1 MKIKNIHSA
10 YFIGI
15 GGIGMSAL
23 ARWFHHN
30 GVQVYGY
37 DKTST
42 ELTTKL
48 ENEGIS
54 IHFEDEIEKMPEFVF
69 ENNKGVLVVYTPAI
83 PKDHKGF
90 NFLKEKGIKLFKRSE
105 VLGKLTEGMFTVAVA
120 GTHGK
125 TTTSSMVAHLLKSGK
140 KDIAG
145 FLGGITTN
153 YGTNMVMNQGDYK
166 KAIIVVEADEFDRSF
181 LTLKPNI
188 AVVTSTD
195 ADHLD
200 IYGKLEELKK
210 SFSLFLENVN
220 PAGQIYIK
228 DGLWEEIASKKI
240 KANPSSY
247 GLNAGDIRALNVQV
261 KDAKF
266 IFDVHLNNKVIDGFQ
281 LSVPGFHNVENAVV
295 AIAIANQLGL
305 SEKEILEGI
314 KTYRG
319 VKRRFEY
326 VIQRND
332 FVFIDDYAHHPS
344 EIKAM
349 LTSVRALY
357 PGKKVSVLFQPHL
370 YSRTR
375 DFAVEFSQCLSLADE
390 VMLLDIYPARELPIE
405 GVSSDILLESIQT
418 DEKYKVEKES
428 IVEYLS
434 NRDLEVFITMGAGD
448 IDRLVEPLKNMF
460 NKQNAA

>member
-30 GVQVYGY
+30 GVEVYGY

-42 ELTTKL
+42 DLTSKL
-48 ENEGIS
+48 ENEGIH
-54 IHFEDEIEKMPEFVF
+54 IHFDDEIEQMPDFVF
-69 ENNKGVLVVYTPAI
+69 KADKGVLIVYTPAI

-90 NFLKEKGIKLFKRSE
+90 NYLKQKGVSLYKRSE

-125 TTTSSMVAHLLKSGK
+125 TTTSSMIAHLLKVGK

-200 IYGKLEELKK
+200 IYGQLEELKK

-220 PAGQIYIK
+220 VKGQIYIK
-228 DGLWEEIASKKI
+228 DGLWEDVASKKI
-240 KANPSSY
+240 SARPTSY
-247 GLNAGDIRALNVQV
+247 GLNAGEVRALNVQV

-266 IFDVHLNNKVIDGFQ
+266 VFDVSLNDEVLKGFQ
-281 LSVPGFHNVENAVV
+281 LSVPGFHNVENAV
-295 AIAIANQLGL
+295 ASIAIAHQLGL
-305 SEKEILEGI
+305 SKNDILEGI
-314 KTYRG
+314 KTYSG
-319 VKRRFEY
+319 VRRRFEY
-326 VIQRND
+326 IIQRSD

-375 DFAVEFSQCLSLADE
+375 DFAVEFSQSLSLADE

-405 GVSSDILLESIQT
+405 GVSSDILLESIQAE
-418 DEKYKVEKES
+418 EKYKVEKDS
-428 IVEYLS
+428 IVEYLD
-434 NRDLEVFITMGAGD
+434 NRDLEVFITMGAGN
-448 IDRLVEPLKNMF
+448 IDQLVEPLKNMF
-460 NKQNAA
+460 NKQDAA

>member
-42 ELTTKL
+42 KLTTQL
-48 ENEGIS
+48 ESEGIS
-54 IHFEDEIEKMPEFVF
+54 IHFEDEIEKMPDFTFRNSKE
-69 ENNKGVLVVYTPAI
+69 VLIVYTPAI

-90 NFLKEKGIKLFKRSE
+90 NYLKEKGISLYKRSE

-125 TTTSSMVAHLLKSGK
+125 TTTSSMIAHLLKSGK

-153 YGTNMVMNQGDYK
+153 YNTNMVMNQGDYK

-220 PAGQIYIK
+220 PKGQLYIK

-240 KANPSSY
+240 KAQPISY
-247 GLNAGDIRALNVQV
+247 GLNAGEIRALNVQV

-266 IFDVHLNNKVIDGFQ
+266 VFDVTLNDKIIKGFQ

-295 AIAIANQLGL
+295 AIAIAHKLGL
-305 SEKEILEGI
+305 NDKEIIEGI
-314 KTYRG
+314 KTYSG

-326 VIQRND
+326 VIQRDN

-344 EIKAM
+344 EIQAM

-375 DFAVEFSQCLSLADE
+375 DFAMEFSQSLSLADE

-405 GVSSDILLESIQT
+405 GVSSDILLESIQV
-418 DEKYKVEKES
+418 DEKYKVDKET
-428 IVEYLS
+428 IIDYLS
-434 NRDLEVFITMGAGD
+434 NRKLEVFITMGAGN
-448 IDRLVEPLKNMF
+448 IDQLVEPLKNMF

>member
-1 MKIKNIHSA
+1 MKIKNLHSA

-42 ELTTKL
+42 KLTAQL
-48 ENEGIS
+48 ESEGIS
-54 IHFEDEIEKMPEFVF
+54 IHFEDEIEKMPDFVF
-69 ENNKGVLVVYTPAI
+69 ENKKGVLIVYTPAI

-90 NFLKEKGIKLFKRSE
+90 NYLNEKGISLYKRSE

-125 TTTSSMVAHLLKSGK
+125 TTTSSMIAHLLKSGK

-153 YGTNMVMNQGDYK
+153 YGTNMVMNQGDYR

-220 PAGQIYIK
+220 PKGQAYIK
-228 DGLWEEIASKKI
+228 DGLWQEIASKKI
-240 KANPSSY
+240 KAQPISY
-247 GLNAGDIRALNVQV
+247 GLNAGEIRALNVQV

-266 IFDVHLNNKVIDGFQ
+266 VFDVALKDLIIKGFQ

-295 AIAIANQLGL
+295 AIAIAHQLGL
-305 SEKEILEGI
+305 NDKEILEGI
-314 KTYRG
+314 STYAG

-326 VIQRND
+326 IIQRED

-344 EIKAM
+344 EITAM

-357 PGKKVSVLFQPHL
+357 PGKKVSILFQPHL

-375 DFAVEFSQCLSLADE
+375 DFAVEFSRSLSLADE

-405 GVSSDILLESIQT
+405 GVSSDILLESIQV
-418 DEKYKVEKES
+418 DEKYKVEKDT
-428 IVEYLS
+428 IIEYLS
-434 NRDLEVFITMGAGD
+434 NRELEVFITMGAGN
-448 IDRLVEPLKNMF
+448 IDQLVEPLKNMF
-460 NKQNAA
+460 NKQHAA

>member
-42 ELTTKL
+42 KLTTQL
-48 ENEGIS
+48 ESEGIS

-69 ENNKGVLVVYTPAI
+69 KNSKEVLIVYTPAI

-90 NFLKEKGIKLFKRSE
+90 NYLKEQGIILYKRSE
-105 VLGKLTEGMFTVAVA
+105 VLGKLTEGMFTIAVA

-125 TTTSSMVAHLLKSGK
+125 TTTSSMIAHLLKSGK

-153 YGTNMVMNQGDYK
+153 YDTNMIMNQGDYK

-220 PAGQIYIK
+220 PNGQAYIK
-228 DGLWEEIASKKI
+228 DGLWDDIASKKI
-240 KANPSSY
+240 KAQPLSY
-247 GLNAGDIRALNVQV
+247 GLNAGDVRALNVQV

-266 IFDVHLNNKVIDGFQ
+266 VFDVALNDTIIKGFQ

-295 AIAIANQLGL
+295 SIAIAHQLGL
-305 SEKEILEGI
+305 NEKEILEGI

-326 VIQRND
+326 IIQRD
-332 FVFIDDYAHHPS
+332 GFVFIDDYAHHPS
-344 EIKAM
+344 EIQAM

-357 PGKKVSVLFQPHL
+357 PEKKVSVLFQPHL

-375 DFAVEFSQCLSLADE
+375 DFAVEFSQSLSLADE

-405 GVSSDILLESIQT
+405 GVSSDILLESIQV
-418 DEKYKVEKES
+418 DEKYKVDKET
-428 IVEYLS
+428 IIDYLS
-434 NRDLEVFITMGAGD
+434 NRELEVFITMGAGN
-448 IDRLVEPLKNMF
+448 IDQLVEPLKNMF
-460 NKQNAA
+460 NKEHAA

>member
-1 MKIKNIHSA
+1 MKVKNINSA

-30 GVQVYGY
+30 GVKVHGY

-42 ELTTKL
+42 KLTTQL
-48 ENEGIS
+48 ETEGIS
-54 IHFEDEIEKMPEFVF
+54 IHFEDEIDEVPDFVF
-69 ENNKGVLVVYTPAI
+69 EKDKEVLIVYTPAI

-90 NFLKEKGIKLFKRSE
+90 NFLKEKGVSLYKRSE

-125 TTTSSMVAHLLKSGK
+125 TTTSSMVAHLLKVGK
-140 KDIAG
+140 RDIAG
-145 FLGGITTN
+145 FLGGIATN
-153 YGTNMVMNQGDYK
+153 YDTNMVMNEGDYK

-181 LTLKPNI
+181 LTLKPNV

-200 IYGKLEELKK
+200 IYGELGELKK

-220 PAGQIYIK
+220 PKGQIYIK
-228 DGLWEEIASKKI
+228 DGLWEEISSKKI
-240 KANPSSY
+240 KAQPVSY
-247 GLNAGDIRALNVQV
+247 GLNAGEIRALNVQV

-266 IFDVHLNNKVIDGFQ
+266 TFDVTLNDTIIEGFQ

-295 AIAIANQLGL
+295 AIAVAHQLGL
-305 SEKEILEGI
+305 SDKEILEGVS
-314 KTYRG
+314 TYSG

-326 VIQRND
+326 VVRRDN

-357 PGKKVSVLFQPHL
+357 PGKKVSILFQPHL

-375 DFAVEFSQCLSLADE
+375 DFAVEFSQSLSLADE

-405 GVSSDILLESIQT
+405 GVSSDILLESIQA
-418 DEKYKVEKES
+418 DEKYKVEKETV
-428 IVEYLS
+428 IEYLS
-434 NRDLEVFITMGAGD
+434 NQELEVFITMGAGN
-448 IDRLVEPLKNMF
+448 IDQLVEPLKDMF
-460 NKQNAA
+460 NKQHAA

>member
-42 ELTTKL
+42 KLTIQL
-48 ENEGIS
+48 ESEGIS
-54 IHFEDEIEKMPEFVF
+54 IHFEDEIEKMPDFVF
-69 ENNKGVLVVYTPAI
+69 KNSKEVLVVYTPAI

-90 NFLKEKGIKLFKRSE
+90 NYLKEKGINLYKRSE
-105 VLGKLTEGMFTVAVA
+105 VLGILTEGMFTVAVA

-125 TTTSSMVAHLLKSGK
+125 TTTSSMIAHLLKSGK

-153 YGTNMVMNQGDYK
+153 YDTNMVMNQGDYK

-220 PAGQIYIK
+220 PNGQAYIK
-228 DGLWEEIASKKI
+228 DGLWDDIASKKI
-240 KANPSSY
+240 KAQPLSY
-247 GLNAGDIRALNVQV
+247 GLNAGDVRALNVQV
-261 KDAKF
+261 KNAKF
-266 IFDVHLNNKVIDGFQ
+266 VFDVALNDTIIKGFQ

-295 AIAIANQLGL
+295 AIAIAHQLGL
-305 SEKEILEGI
+305 NDKEILEGI
-314 KTYRG
+314 STYAG

-326 VIQRND
+326 IIQRED

-344 EIKAM
+344 EITAM

-375 DFAVEFSQCLSLADE
+375 DFAVEFSRSLSLADE

-405 GVSSDILLESIQT
+405 GVNSDILLESIQV
-418 DEKYKVEKES
+418 DEKYKVDKET
-428 IVEYLS
+428 IIDYLS
-434 NRDLEVFITMGAGD
+434 NRELEVFITMGAGN
-448 IDRLVEPLKNMF
+448 IDQLVEPLKNMF
-460 NKQNAA
+460 NKEHAA

>member
-42 ELTTKL
+42 KLTTQL
-48 ENEGIS
+48 ASEGIS

-69 ENNKGVLVVYTPAI
+69 KNSKEVLIVYTPAI

-90 NFLKEKGIKLFKRSE
+90 NYLKEQGIILYKRSE
-105 VLGKLTEGMFTVAVA
+105 VLGKLTEGMFTIAVA

-125 TTTSSMVAHLLKSGK
+125 TTTSSMIAHLLKSGK

-153 YGTNMVMNQGDYK
+153 YDTNMIMNQGDYK

-220 PAGQIYIK
+220 PNGQAYIK
-228 DGLWEEIASKKI
+228 DGLWDDIASKKI
-240 KANPSSY
+240 KAQPLSY
-247 GLNAGDIRALNVQV
+247 GLNAGDVRALNVQV

-266 IFDVHLNNKVIDGFQ
+266 VFDVALNDTIIKGFQ

-295 AIAIANQLGL
+295 SIAIAHQLGL
-305 SEKEILEGI
+305 NEKEILEGI

-326 VIQRND
+326 IIQRD
-332 FVFIDDYAHHPS
+332 GFVFIDDYAHHPS
-344 EIKAM
+344 EIQAM

-375 DFAVEFSQCLSLADE
+375 DFAVEFSQSLSLADE

-405 GVSSDILLESIQT
+405 GVSSDILLESIQV
-418 DEKYKVEKES
+418 DEKYKVDKET
-428 IVEYLS
+428 IIDYLS
-434 NRDLEVFITMGAGD
+434 NRELEVFITMGAGN
-448 IDRLVEPLKNMF
+448 IDQLVEPLKNMF
-460 NKQNAA
+460 NKEHAA

>member
-30 GVQVYGY
+30 GVQIYGY

-42 ELTTKL
+42 KLTTQL

-54 IHFEDEIEKMPEFVF
+54 IHFEDEIEKMPDFVF
-69 ENNKGVLVVYTPAI
+69 KNSKEVLIVYTPAI

-90 NFLKEKGIKLFKRSE
+90 NYLKEKGISLYKRSE
-105 VLGKLTEGMFTVAVA
+105 VLGELTEGMFTVAVA

-125 TTTSSMVAHLLKSGK
+125 TTTSSMIAHLLKSGK

-153 YGTNMVMNQGDYK
+153 YDTNMIMNQGDYK

-210 SFSLFLENVN
+210 SFALFLENVN
-220 PAGQIYIK
+220 PKGQAYIK

-240 KANPSSY
+240 KAEPLSY

-266 IFDVHLNNKVIDGFQ
+266 VFDVALNDKVIKGFQ

-295 AIAIANQLGL
+295 SIAIAHQLGL
-305 SEKEILEGI
+305 NDKEILEGI
-314 KTYRG
+314 KTYSG

-326 VIQRND
+326 VIQKND

-344 EIKAM
+344 EIQAM

-375 DFAVEFSQCLSLADE
+375 DFAVEFSQSLSLADE

-405 GVSSDILLESIQT
+405 GVSSDILLESIQV
-418 DEKYKVEKES
+418 DEKYKVEKET
-428 IVEYLS
+428 IIDYLS
-434 NRDLEVFITMGAGD
+434 NQDLEVFITMGAGD
-448 IDRLVEPLKNMF
+448 IDKLVEPLKIMF
-460 NKQNAA
+460 NRKHAA

>member
-1 MKIKNIHSA
+1 MNIKNLHSA

-30 GVQVYGY
+30 GVKVYGY

-42 ELTTKL
+42 NLTTQL

-54 IHFEDEIEKMPEFVF
+54 IHFEDEIEAMPDFLF
-69 ENNKGVLVVYTPAI
+69 QSDKGVLIVYTPAI
-83 PKDHKGF
+83 PKDHKGAAH
-90 NFLKEKGIKLFKRSE
+90 LKEKGLRLYKRSE
-105 VLGKLTEGMFTVAVA
+105 VLGELTEGMFTVAVA

-125 TTTSSMVAHLLKSGK
+125 TTTSSMVAHLLKTGK

-153 YGTNMVMNQGDYK
+153 YSTNMVMNQGDYK
-166 KAIIVVEADEFDRSF
+166 KAIIVVEADEYDRSF

-188 AVVTSTD
+188 AIVTSTD

-200 IYGKLEELKK
+200 IYGEISELKK
-210 SFSLFLENVN
+210 SFALFLENVN
-220 PAGQIYIK
+220 PKGQIFIK
-228 DGLWEEIASKKI
+228 EGLWDELSSKKI
-240 KANPSSY
+240 KAKPYVY
-247 GLNAGDIRALNVQV
+247 GLNSGEIRALNVQV
-261 KDAKF
+261 KDSKF
-266 IFDVHLNNKVIDGFQ
+266 VFDVALTDTVITGFQ
-281 LSVPGFHNVENAVV
+281 LAVPGFHNVENAVA
-295 AIAIANQLGL
+295 AIAVAHQLGV
-305 SEKEILEGI
+305 SSPDILEGI
-314 KTYRG
+314 RTYEG
-319 VKRRFEY
+319 VRRRFEY
-326 VIQRND
+326 IIRRDD

-357 PGKKVSVLFQPHL
+357 PGKKISVLFQPHL

-375 DFAVEFSQCLSLADE
+375 DFAAEFSQSLSLADE

-405 GVSSDILLESIQT
+405 GVSSDILLESIQVE
-418 DEKYKVEKES
+418 EKYKVEKDT
-428 IVEYLS
+428 ILEYLAE
-434 NRDLEVFITMGAGD
+434 RDLEVFITMGAGN
-448 IDRLVEPLKNMF
+448 IDQLVQPLKNMF
-460 NKQNAA
+460 DKEHAA

>member
-42 ELTTKL
+42 KLTTQL
-48 ENEGIS
+48 ESEGIS
-54 IHFEDEIEKMPEFVF
+54 IHFDDEIEKMPDFVF
-69 ENNKGVLVVYTPAI
+69 KNSKEVLIVYTPAI

-90 NFLKEKGIKLFKRSE
+90 NYLKEKGVSIYKRSE

-125 TTTSSMVAHLLKSGK
+125 TTTSSMIAHLLKSGK

-220 PAGQIYIK
+220 PKGKAYIK
-228 DGLWEEIASKKI
+228 DGLWDDIASKKI
-240 KANPSSY
+240 KAEPISY
-247 GLNAGDIRALNVQV
+247 GLNAGEIRALNVQV
-261 KDAKF
+261 KNAKF
-266 IFDVHLNNKVIDGFQ
+266 VFDVALNDKVIKGFQ

-295 AIAIANQLGL
+295 AIAVAQQLGL
-305 SEKEILEGI
+305 NEKEILEGI
-314 KTYRG
+314 KTYSG

-326 VIQRND
+326 VIQREN

-344 EIKAM
+344 EITAM

-375 DFAVEFSQCLSLADE
+375 DFAVEFSRSLSLADE
-390 VMLLDIYPARELPIE
+390 VMLLDIYPARELPID
-405 GVSSDILLESIQT
+405 GVSSDILLESIQV
-418 DEKYKVEKES
+418 DEKYKVDKET
-428 IVEYLS
+428 IIEYLGS
-434 NRDLEVFITMGAGD
+434 RELEVFITMGAGN
-448 IDRLVEPLKNMF
+448 IDQLVEPLKNMF
-460 NKQNAA
+460 NKQHAA

>member
-1 MKIKNIHSA
+1 MKIKNLHSA

-42 ELTTKL
+42 KLTTQL
-48 ENEGIS
+48 EGEGIS
-54 IHFEDEIEKMPEFVF
+54 IHFEDEIDKMPDFVF
-69 ENNKGVLVVYTPAI
+69 EPSKKVLIVYTPAI

-90 NFLKEKGIKLFKRSE
+90 NYLKEKGISIYKRSE

-125 TTTSSMVAHLLKSGK
+125 TTTSSMIAHLLKSGK

-145 FLGGITTN
+145 FLGGITNN
-153 YGTNMVMNQGDYK
+153 YDTNMVMNQGDYK

-210 SFSLFLENVN
+210 SFSVFLENVN
-220 PAGQIYIK
+220 PKGQIYIK
-228 DGLWEEIASKKI
+228 DGLWEDIASKKI
-240 KANPSSY
+240 KASPTEY
-247 GLNAGDIRALNVQV
+247 GLNAGGIRALNVQV

-266 IFDVHLNNKVIDGFQ
+266 VFDVTLHDTVIKGFQ

-295 AIAIANQLGL
+295 AIAIAHQLGL
-305 SEKEILEGI
+305 NDKEILEGI
-314 KTYRG
+314 KTYSG

-326 VIQRND
+326 VIQREN
-332 FVFIDDYAHHPS
+332 FIFIDDYAHHPS

-375 DFAVEFSQCLSLADE
+375 DFAVEFSQSLSLADE

-405 GVSSDILLESIQT
+405 GVSSDILLESIQV
-418 DEKYKVEKES
+418 DEKYKVEKDT
-428 IVEYLS
+428 IIEYLS
-434 NRDLEVFITMGAGD
+434 NRELEVFITMGAGN
-448 IDRLVEPLKNMF
+448 IDQLVEPLKNMF
-460 NKQNAA
+460 NKQYAV

>member
-1 MKIKNIHSA
+1 MKIKNLHSA

-42 ELTTKL
+42 KLTTQL
-48 ENEGIS
+48 ESEGIS
-54 IHFEDEIEKMPEFVF
+54 IHFEDEIEKMPDFVF
-69 ENNKGVLVVYTPAI
+69 ENKKGGLIVYTPAI

-90 NFLKEKGIKLFKRSE
+90 NYIREKGISLYKRSE

-125 TTTSSMVAHLLKSGK
+125 TTTSSMIAHLLKSGK

-220 PAGQIYIK
+220 PKGQAYIK

-240 KANPSSY
+240 KAQPISY
-247 GLNAGDIRALNVQV
+247 GLNAGEIRALNVQV

-266 IFDVHLNNKVIDGFQ
+266 VFDVSLKDLIIKGFQ
-281 LSVPGFHNVENAVV
+281 LSVPGFHNVENAVA
-295 AIAIANQLGL
+295 AIAVAHQLGL
-305 SEKEILEGI
+305 NDKEILEGI
-314 KTYRG
+314 KTYSG
-319 VKRRFEY
+319 VRRRFEY
-326 VIQRND
+326 VIQRKD

-344 EIKAM
+344 EIQAM

-357 PGKKVSVLFQPHL
+357 PGKKVSILFQPHL

-375 DFAVEFSQCLSLADE
+375 DFAVEFSQSLSLADE

-405 GVSSDILLESIQT
+405 GVSSDILLESIQA
-418 DEKYKVEKES
+418 DEKYKVEKDT
-428 IVEYLS
+428 IIEYLS
-434 NRDLEVFITMGAGD
+434 NRDLEIFITMGAGD
-448 IDRLVEPLKNMF
+448 IDQLVEPLKNMF
-460 NKQNAA
+460 NKQHAA

>member
-30 GVQVYGY
+30 GVEVYGY

-42 ELTTKL
+42 DLTNKL
-48 ENEGIS
+48 ESEGIH
-54 IHFEDEIEKMPEFVF
+54 IHFEDEIEKMPDFVY
-69 ENNKGVLVVYTPAI
+69 EKSKGVLIVYTPAI

-90 NFLKEKGIKLFKRSE
+90 NHLKDKGISLYKRSE

-125 TTTSSMVAHLLKSGK
+125 TTTSSMIAHLLKVGK

-188 AVVTSTD
+188 GVVTSTD

-220 PAGQIYIK
+220 PNGQVYIK

-240 KANPSSY
+240 KAEPLSY

-266 IFDVHLNNKVIDGFQ
+266 VFDVALNEQIIKGFQ
-281 LSVPGFHNVENAVV
+281 LAVPGFHNVENAVV
-295 AIAIANQLGL
+295 AIAIAHQLGL
-305 SEKEILEGI
+305 SKYDILEGI
-314 KTYRG
+314 KTYTG

-326 VIQRND
+326 IIQRND

-375 DFAVEFSQCLSLADE
+375 DFAVEFSQSLSLADE

-405 GVSSDILLESIQT
+405 GVSSDILLESIQA
-418 DEKYKVEKES
+418 DEKYKVEKDTV
-428 IVEYLS
+428 IEYLS
-434 NRDLEVFITMGAGD
+434 NRHLEVFITMGAGN
-448 IDRLVEPLKNMF
+448 IDQLVEPLKNMF
-460 NKQNAA
+460 SKKNAA

>member
-54 IHFEDEIEKMPEFVF
+54 IHFDDEIEDMPAFVF
-69 ENNKGVLVVYTPAI
+69 DNDKGVLIVYTPAI
-83 PKDHKGF
+83 PKEHKGF
-90 NFLKEKGIKLFKRSE
+90 NYLKEKEIKMYKRSE

-153 YGTNMVMNQGDYK
+153 YGTNMVMNQCDYK

-228 DGLWEEIASKKI
+228 DGLWDEIYSKKI
-240 KANPSSY
+240 KAEPYSY

-261 KDAKF
+261 KDAQF
-266 IFDVHLNNKVIDGFQ
+266 VFDVSLNNKVINGFQ

-295 AIAIANQLGL
+295 AIAIANQLGV
-305 SEKEILEGI
+305 SEKEIIEGI
-314 KTYRG
+314 KTYKG

-326 VIQRND
+326 VIQRD
-332 FVFIDDYAHHPS
+332 GFVFIDDYAHHPS

-375 DFAVEFSQCLSLADE
+375 DFAVEFSQSLSLADE

-405 GVSSDILLESIQT
+405 GVSSDILLESIQV

-434 NRDLEVFITMGAGD
+434 NRDFEIFITMGAGD
-448 IDRLVEPLKNMF
+448 IDRLVEPLKKMF

>member
-1 MKIKNIHSA
+1 MKIKNIHST

-23 ARWFHHN
+23 ARWFYHN
-30 GVQVYGY
+30 GVEVHGY
-37 DKTST
+37 DKTPTS
-42 ELTTKL
+42 LTAQL
-48 ENEGIS
+48 ESEGIA
-54 IHFEDEIEKMPEFVF
+54 IHYEDEIEQMPKFVF
-69 ENNKGVLVVYTPAI
+69 ENSKEVLIVYTPAI
-83 PKDHKGF
+83 PKDHKGYAY
-90 NFLKEKGIKLFKRSE
+90 LKERGISVYKRSE

-125 TTTSSMVAHLLKSGK
+125 TTTSSMIAHLLKSGK
-140 KDIAG
+140 RDVAG

-153 YGTNMVMNQGDYK
+153 YNTNMIMNHGDYK
-166 KAIIVVEADEFDRSF
+166 KAIIVAEADEFDRSF
-181 LTLKPNI
+181 LTLKPNL
-188 AVVTSTD
+188 AVITSTD
-195 ADHLD
+195 ADHMD
-200 IYGKLEELKK
+200 VYGKLEEMKK

-220 PAGQIYIK
+220 PDGHIYVK
-228 DGLWEEIASKKI
+228 DGLWEEIESKKI
-240 KANPSSY
+240 KAKYTSY

-266 IFDVHLNNKVIDGFQ
+266 VFDVSLNDTIIKGFQ

-295 AIAIANQLGL
+295 AIAVAHQLGL
-305 SEKEILEGI
+305 SAKEILAGI
-314 KTYRG
+314 QSYSG

-332 FVFIDDYAHHPS
+332 FVYIDDYAHHPS

-375 DFAVEFSQCLSLADE
+375 DFAVEFSQSLSLADE

-405 GVSSDILLESIQT
+405 GVSSDILLERIQVN
-418 DEKYKVEKES
+418 EKYKVEKDTV
-428 IVEYLS
+428 IDYLG
-434 NRDLEVFITMGAGD
+434 NRELEVFITMGAGN
-448 IDRLVEPLKNMF
+448 IDQLVEPLKEMF
-460 NKQNAA
+460 NKKNAA

>member
-42 ELTTKL
+42 KLTTQL
-48 ENEGIS
+48 ESEGIS
-54 IHFEDEIEKMPEFVF
+54 IHFEDEIEKMPDFVF
-69 ENNKGVLVVYTPAI
+69 KNSKEVLIVYTPAI

-90 NFLKEKGIKLFKRSE
+90 NYLKQKGISLYKRSE

-125 TTTSSMVAHLLKSGK
+125 TTTSSMIAHLLKSGK

-153 YGTNMVMNQGDYK
+153 YDTNMVMNQGDYK

-220 PAGQIYIK
+220 PKGQAYIK

-240 KANPSSY
+240 KAEPFSY
-247 GLNAGDIRALNVQV
+247 GLNAGDIRALNVKV

-266 IFDVHLNNKVIDGFQ
+266 VFDVALNDKIIKGFQ
-281 LSVPGFHNVENAVV
+281 LSVPGFHNVENAVASIAV
-295 AIAIANQLGL
+295 AHQLGL
-305 SEKEILEGI
+305 NDKEILEGI
-314 KTYRG
+314 KTYSG

-326 VIQRND
+326 IIQRDD

-344 EIKAM
+344 EIQAM

-370 YSRTR
+370 YSRTQ
-375 DFAVEFSQCLSLADE
+375 DFAVEFSQSLSLADE

-405 GVSSDILLESIQT
+405 GVSSDILLESIQV
-418 DEKYKVEKES
+418 DEKYKVEKET
-428 IVEYLS
+428 IIDYLS
-434 NRDLEVFITMGAGD
+434 NQDLEVFITMGAGD
-448 IDRLVEPLKNMF
+448 IDKLVEPLKNMF
-460 NKQNAA
+460 NKKHAA

>member
-1 MKIKNIHSA
+1 MKIKNLHSA

-23 ARWFHHN
+23 ARWFQHN

-42 ELTTKL
+42 KLTSQL
-48 ENEGIS
+48 ESEGIS
-54 IHFEDEIEKMPEFVF
+54 IHFEDEIENMPDFVF
-69 ENNKGVLVVYTPAI
+69 KNSKEVLIVYTPAI

-90 NFLKEKGIKLFKRSE
+90 NYLKDQGISLYKRSE

-125 TTTSSMVAHLLKSGK
+125 TTTSSMIAHLLKSGK
-140 KDIAG
+140 KNIAG

-153 YGTNMVMNQGDYK
+153 YNTNMVMNEGDYK
-166 KAIIVVEADEFDRSF
+166 KATIVVEADEFDRSF

-220 PAGQIYIK
+220 PKGQVYVK
-228 DGLWEEIASKKI
+228 DGLWEEIASKQI
-240 KANPSSY
+240 KAQPISY

-261 KDAKF
+261 KDSKF
-266 IFDVHLNNKVIDGFQ
+266 VFDVALKNKVIKGFQ

-295 AIAIANQLGL
+295 SIAVAHQLGL
-305 SEKEILEGI
+305 NDKEILEGI
-314 KTYRG
+314 STYSG

-357 PGKKVSVLFQPHL
+357 PGKKISVLFQPHL

-375 DFAVEFSQCLSLADE
+375 DFAVEFSQSLSLADE

-405 GVSSDILLESIQT
+405 GVSSDMLLESIQV
-418 DEKYKVEKES
+418 DEKYKVERES
-428 IVEYLS
+428 LIEYLS
-434 NRDLEVFITMGAGD
+434 NRELEVFITMGAGN
-448 IDRLVEPLKNMF
+448 IDQLVEPLKNMF

>member
-42 ELTTKL
+42 KLTTQL

-54 IHFEDEIEKMPEFVF
+54 IHFEDEIEKMPDFVF
-69 ENNKGVLVVYTPAI
+69 KNSKEVLIVYTPAI

-90 NFLKEKGIKLFKRSE
+90 NYLRDKGISLYKRSE

-125 TTTSSMVAHLLKSGK
+125 TTTSSMIAHLLKVGK

-153 YGTNMVMNQGDYK
+153 YNTNMVMNQGDYK

-181 LTLKPNI
+181 LTLQPNI

-220 PAGQIYIK
+220 PKGQAYIK

-240 KANPSSY
+240 KAQPISY

-266 IFDVHLNNKVIDGFQ
+266 VFDVTLNDKIIKGFQ

-295 AIAIANQLGL
+295 AIAIAHQLGL
-305 SEKEILEGI
+305 NDKEILEGI
-314 KTYRG
+314 STYAG

-326 VIQRND
+326 IIQRED

-344 EIKAM
+344 EITAM

-375 DFAVEFSQCLSLADE
+375 DFAVEFSRSLSLADE

-405 GVSSDILLESIQT
+405 GVSSDILLESIQV
-418 DEKYKVEKES
+418 DEKYKVQKDT
-428 IVEYLS
+428 IIEYLS

-448 IDRLVEPLKNMF
+448 IDKLVEPLKNMF
-460 NKQNAA
+460 NKQHAA

>member
-1 MKIKNIHSA
+1 
-10 YFIGI
+10 
-15 GGIGMSAL
+15 
-23 ARWFHHN
+23 
-30 GVQVYGY
+30 
-37 DKTST
+37 
-42 ELTTKL
+42 
-48 ENEGIS
+48 
-54 IHFEDEIEKMPEFVF
+54 
-69 ENNKGVLVVYTPAI
+69 
-83 PKDHKGF
+83 
-90 NFLKEKGIKLFKRSE
+90 
-105 VLGKLTEGMFTVAVA
+105 MFTVAIA

-125 TTTSSMVAHLLKSGK
+125 TTTSSMIAHLLKSGK

-220 PAGQIYIK
+220 SNGQIYIK
-228 DGLWEEIASKKI
+228 DGLWEGIASKKI
-240 KANPSSY
+240 KAEPLSY
-247 GLNAGDIRALNVQV
+247 GLNVGDIRALNVQV

-266 IFDVHLNNKVIDGFQ
+266 VFDVALNNTVIKGFQ

-295 AIAIANQLGL
+295 SIAIAHKLGL
-305 SEKEILEGI
+305 NDKEILEGI
-314 KTYRG
+314 KTYSG

-326 VIQRND
+326 IIQRDN

-344 EIKAM
+344 EIQAM

-370 YSRTR
+370 YSRTK
-375 DFAVEFSQCLSLADE
+375 DFAAEFSQSLSLADE

-405 GVSSDILLESIQT
+405 GVSSDILLESIQV
-418 DEKYKVEKES
+418 DEKYKVDKET
-428 IVEYLS
+428 IIDYLS
-434 NRDLEVFITMGAGD
+434 NRELEVFITMGAGD
-448 IDRLVEPLKNMF
+448 IDKLVEPLKNMF

>member
-1 MKIKNIHSA
+1 MKIKDIHRA

-23 ARWFHHN
+23 ARWFQHN

-42 ELTTKL
+42 KLTTQL
-48 ENEGIS
+48 ESEGIS
-54 IHFEDEIEKMPEFVF
+54 IHFDDEIENMPDFVF
-69 ENNKGVLVVYTPAI
+69 EKDKSVLIVYTPAI

-90 NFLKEKGIKLFKRSE
+90 NFLKEKGLSLYKRSE
-105 VLGKLTEGMFTVAVA
+105 VLGKLTEGMFTVAIA

-125 TTTSSMVAHLLKSGK
+125 TTTSSMLAHLLKYGK
-140 KDIAG
+140 KDIAA

-153 YGTNMVMNQGDYK
+153 YDTNMVMNESDYK

-220 PAGQIYIK
+220 PKGQVYIK
-228 DGLWEEIASKKI
+228 EGLWEEISSKKI
-240 KANPSSY
+240 KAKTISY
-247 GLNAGDIRALNVQV
+247 GLNAGEIRALNVQV
-261 KDAKF
+261 KEAKF
-266 IFDVHLNNKVIDGFQ
+266 VFDVNLMDKVIKGFQ

-295 AIAIANQLGL
+295 AIAVAHQLGL
-305 SEKEILEGI
+305 TDKEILAGI
-314 KTYRG
+314 ETYSG

-326 VIQRND
+326 IVKRNN

-357 PGKKVSVLFQPHL
+357 PGKKISVLFQPHL

-375 DFAVEFSQCLSLADE
+375 DFAAEFSKSLSLADE
-390 VMLLDIYPARELPIE
+390 VMLLDIYPAREQPIE
-405 GVSSDILLESIQT
+405 GVSSDILLESIQIE
-418 DEKYKVEKES
+418 EKYKVEKDT
-428 IVEYLS
+428 ILEYLS
-434 NRDLEVFITMGAGD
+434 NKELEVFITMGAGN
-448 IDRLVEPLKNMF
+448 IDQLVEPLKTVF
-460 NKQNAA
+460 DKQYAA

>member
-42 ELTTKL
+42 KLTTQL
-48 ENEGIS
+48 ESEGIS
-54 IHFEDEIEKMPEFVF
+54 IHFDDEIEEMPDFVF
-69 ENNKGVLVVYTPAI
+69 KNSKEVLIVYTPAI

-90 NFLKEKGIKLFKRSE
+90 NYLKEKGISLYKRSE

-125 TTTSSMVAHLLKSGK
+125 TTTSSMIAHLLKSGK

-220 PAGQIYIK
+220 PKGQAYIK
-228 DGLWEEIASKKI
+228 DGLWDDIASKKI
-240 KANPSSY
+240 KAEPISY
-247 GLNAGDIRALNVQV
+247 GLNAGEIRALNVQV

-266 IFDVHLNNKVIDGFQ
+266 VFDVTLNDKIIKGFQ

-295 AIAIANQLGL
+295 AIAIAHKLGL
-305 SEKEILEGI
+305 NDKEIIEGI
-314 KTYRG
+314 KTYSG

-326 VIQRND
+326 VIQREN

-344 EIKAM
+344 EITAM

-375 DFAVEFSQCLSLADE
+375 DFAVEFSRSLSLADE

-405 GVSSDILLESIQT
+405 GVSSDILLESIQV
-418 DEKYKVEKES
+418 DEKYKVDMET
-428 IVEYLS
+428 IIDYLS
-434 NRDLEVFITMGAGD
+434 NRELEVFITMGAGN
-448 IDRLVEPLKNMF
+448 IDQLVEPLKNMF
-460 NKQNAA
+460 NKEHAA

>member
-42 ELTTKL
+42 KLTTQL
-48 ENEGIS
+48 ESEGIS
-54 IHFEDEIEKMPEFVF
+54 IHFDDEIEKMPDFVF
-69 ENNKGVLVVYTPAI
+69 KNNKEVLIVYTPAI

-90 NFLKEKGIKLFKRSE
+90 NYLKEKGISLYKRSE

-125 TTTSSMVAHLLKSGK
+125 TTTSSMIAHLLKSGK

-220 PAGQIYIK
+220 PKGKAYIK
-228 DGLWEEIASKKI
+228 DGLWDDIASKKI
-240 KANPSSY
+240 KAEPISY
-247 GLNAGDIRALNVQV
+247 GLNAGEIRALNVQV
-261 KDAKF
+261 KNAKF
-266 IFDVHLNNKVIDGFQ
+266 VFDVALNDKVIKGFQ

-295 AIAIANQLGL
+295 AIAVAQQLGL
-305 SEKEILEGI
+305 NEKEILEGI
-314 KTYRG
+314 KTYSG

-326 VIQRND
+326 VIQREN

-344 EIKAM
+344 EITAM

-375 DFAVEFSQCLSLADE
+375 DFAVEFSRSLSLADE
-390 VMLLDIYPARELPIE
+390 VMLLDIYPARELPID
-405 GVSSDILLESIQT
+405 GVSSDILLESIQV
-418 DEKYKVEKES
+418 DEKYKVDKET
-428 IVEYLS
+428 IIEYLGS
-434 NRDLEVFITMGAGD
+434 RELEVFITMGAGN
-448 IDRLVEPLKNMF
+448 IDQLVEPLKNMF
-460 NKQNAA
+460 NKQHAA

>member
-42 ELTTKL
+42 KLTTQL
-48 ENEGIS
+48 ESEGIS
-54 IHFEDEIEKMPEFVF
+54 IHFDDEIEKMPDFVF
-69 ENNKGVLVVYTPAI
+69 KNSKEVLIVYTPAI

-90 NFLKEKGIKLFKRSE
+90 NYLKEKGVSIYKRSE

-125 TTTSSMVAHLLKSGK
+125 TTTSSMIAHLLKSGK

-220 PAGQIYIK
+220 PKGKAYIK
-228 DGLWEEIASKKI
+228 DGLWDDIASKKI
-240 KANPSSY
+240 KAEPISY
-247 GLNAGDIRALNVQV
+247 GLNAGEIRALNVQV
-261 KDAKF
+261 KNAKF
-266 IFDVHLNNKVIDGFQ
+266 VFDVALNDKVIKGFQ

-295 AIAIANQLGL
+295 AIAVAQQLGL
-305 SEKEILEGI
+305 NEKEILEGI
-314 KTYRG
+314 KTYSG

-326 VIQRND
+326 VIQREN

-344 EIKAM
+344 EITAM

-375 DFAVEFSQCLSLADE
+375 DFAVEFSRSLSLADE
-390 VMLLDIYPARELPIE
+390 VMLLDIYPARELPID
-405 GVSSDILLESIQT
+405 GVSSDILLESIQV
-418 DEKYKVEKES
+418 DEKYKVDMET
-428 IVEYLS
+428 IIDYLS
-434 NRDLEVFITMGAGD
+434 NRELEVFITMGAGN
-448 IDRLVEPLKNMF
+448 IDQLVEPLKNMF
-460 NKQNAA
+460 NKQHAA